1 METQEVAIEVS
12 AGPTFRAATPPPEV
26 KEEESSGTYRP
37 NATGAGAALFPEV
50 AQSVVVGASLL
61 ELCNQ
66 KGALMNKRHT
76 VLTPS
81 GDAMRE
87 WLLKATPADM
97 ATRDRDGDT
106 PLSVL
111 CYHHDAPPFVLAF
124 CDRGANPDV
133 QNRLGFTPMILAAAK
148 NRHKT
153 VRALL
158 HCRADP
164 MINDHAGLNA
174 MAHAARHSAYKTC
187 HLLRDVGATSSLR
200 KRRAGEGNQ
209 GGTTAVDGVGSAAV
223 GGELEA
229 LASGGVCCA
238 VL

>member
-37 NATGAGAALFPEV
+37 NAMGAGAELFPEV

-76 VLTPS
+76 TLTPS

-111 CYHHDAPPFVLAF
+111 CYNHDAPPFVLAF

-133 QNRLGFTPMILAAAK
+133 RFYCDDMAIGCT
-148 NRHKT
+148 
-153 VRALL
+153 
-158 HCRADP
+158 
-164 MINDHAGLNA
+164 AGKYAEAPCLD
-174 MAHAARHSAYKTC
+174 MDRYRDQQK
-187 HLLRDVGATSSLR
+187 LRVVEVVEKESESESSKMWLDVAERYSD
-200 KRRAGEGNQ
+200 E
-209 GGTTAVDGVGSAAV
+209 V
-223 GGELEA
+223 
-229 LASGGVCCA
+229 
-238 VL
+238 

>member
-26 KEEESSGTYRP
+26 KEEASSGTYRP
-37 NATGAGAALFPEV
+37 DATGAGAELFPEV

-97 ATRDRDGDT
+97 ATRPERCTESACT
-106 PLSVL
+106 PPLCARIVLSASQRL
-111 CYHHDAPPFVLAF
+111 TDQMIRLPSTPPLTM
-124 CDRGANPDV
+124 R
-133 QNRLGFTPMILAAAK
+133 
-148 NRHKT
+148 
-153 VRALL
+153 
-158 HCRADP
+158 
-164 MINDHAGLNA
+164 
-174 MAHAARHSAYKTC
+174 
-187 HLLRDVGATSSLR
+187 
-200 KRRAGEGNQ
+200 
-209 GGTTAVDGVGSAAV
+209 VGSAAAD
-223 GGELEA
+223 GP
-229 LASGGVCCA
+229 
-238 VL
+238 

>member
-87 WLLKATPADM
+87 WLLKATEPLQGGGDGLSSVFGSTATAKKKNPA
-97 ATRDRDGDT
+97 
-106 PLSVL
+106 L
-111 CYHHDAPPFVLAF
+111 
-124 CDRGANPDV
+124 
-133 QNRLGFTPMILAAAK
+133 LAAAASSPK
-148 NRHKT
+148 
-153 VRALL
+153 
-158 HCRADP
+158 
-164 MINDHAGLNA
+164 AGSGSGTANSPG
-174 MAHAARHSAYKTC
+174 MA
-187 HLLRDVGATSSLR
+187 VP
-200 KRRAGEGNQ
+200 
-209 GGTTAVDGVGSAAV
+209 TAKPQI
-223 GGELEA
+223 
-229 LASGGVCCA
+229 CF
-238 VL
+238 

>member
-1 METQEVAIEVS
+1 MLTAIAVKKIVEKPRSRASMETQEVAIEVS
-12 AGPTFRAATPPPEV
+12 AGPTFRAATPPPPEV

-37 NATGAGAALFPEV
+37 NATGAGAELFPEV

-111 CYHHDAPPFVLAF
+111 C
-124 CDRGANPDV
+124 
-133 QNRLGFTPMILAAAK
+133 
-148 NRHKT
+148 
-153 VRALL
+153 
-158 HCRADP
+158 
-164 MINDHAGLNA
+164 
-174 MAHAARHSAYKTC
+174 
-187 HLLRDVGATSSLR
+187 
-200 KRRAGEGNQ
+200 
-209 GGTTAVDGVGSAAV
+209 
-223 GGELEA
+223 
-229 LASGGVCCA
+229 
-238 VL
+238 

>member
-37 NATGAGAALFPEV
+37 NATGAGAAPFPEV

-111 CYHHDAPPFVLAF
+111 CYNHDAPPFVLAF

-133 QNRLGFTPMILAAAK
+133 QNRLGFC
-148 NRHKT
+148 
-153 VRALL
+153 LL
-158 HCRADP
+158 YTSPSPRDRQKSRMP
-164 MINDHAGLNA
+164 S
-174 MAHAARHSAYKTC
+174 SA
-187 HLLRDVGATSSLR
+187 
-200 KRRAGEGNQ
+200 
-209 GGTTAVDGVGSAAV
+209 
-223 GGELEA
+223 
-229 LASGGVCCA
+229 
-238 VL
+238 

>member
-12 AGPTFRAATPPPEV
+12 AGPTFRATPPPEV

-37 NATGAGAALFPEV
+37 NATGAGAELFPEV

-111 CYHHDAPPFVLAF
+111 CY
-124 CDRGANPDV
+124 NPV
-133 QNRLGFTPMILAAAK
+133 SYT
-148 NRHKT
+148 
-153 VRALL
+153 
-158 HCRADP
+158 
-164 MINDHAGLNA
+164 
-174 MAHAARHSAYKTC
+174 
-187 HLLRDVGATSSLR
+187 HLTLPT
-200 KRRAGEGNQ
+200 KRI
-209 GGTTAVDGVGSAAV
+209 V
-223 GGELEA
+223 
-229 LASGGVCCA
+229 
-238 VL
+238 